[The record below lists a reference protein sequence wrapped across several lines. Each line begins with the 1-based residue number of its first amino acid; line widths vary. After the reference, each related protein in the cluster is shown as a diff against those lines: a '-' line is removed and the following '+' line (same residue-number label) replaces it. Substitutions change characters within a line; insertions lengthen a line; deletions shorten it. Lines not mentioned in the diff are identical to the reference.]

1 MSLLPWP
8 RLLRQAIGLGIGPT
22 SFWEVSVAEWRALVA
37 PDLATAE
44 VMTRANLSH
53 LSLRFPD
60 AEITPNDINEK

>member
-8 RLLRQAIGLGIGPT
+8 SLLRQAIGLSLDPA
-22 SFWEVSVAEWRALVA
+22 SFWDVSVAEWRALLA

-44 VMTRANLSH
+44 VMTRANLTL

-60 AEITPNDINEK
+60 EETPPNDINE